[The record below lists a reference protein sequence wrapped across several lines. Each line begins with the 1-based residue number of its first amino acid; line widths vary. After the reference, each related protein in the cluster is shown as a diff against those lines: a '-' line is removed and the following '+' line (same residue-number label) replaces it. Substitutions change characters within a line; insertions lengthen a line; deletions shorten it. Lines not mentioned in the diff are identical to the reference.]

1 VKLNNITQ
9 IVVAL
14 GLTATMGCETVHMH
28 NTVYQYDAPDTV
40 GESNPS
46 HLMLDTGLTSLLEAN
61 YCFTDH
67 YGGLTPYQNRPN
79 SCEFY
84 EGEGFCCKWTSDS
97 SDSYL
102 CEEEWCYWEDTC
114 DWDLNG
120 WGEVC
125 TLKNKEDAK

>member
-1 VKLNNITQ
+1 MKLNNITQ

-14 GLTATMGCETVHMH
+14 GLATTMGCETIYLQ
-28 NTVYQYDAPDTV
+28 NSVYQHDVVSSDGAQGMFV
-40 GESNPS
+40 
-46 HLMLDTGLTSLLEAN
+46 LIDTGITAALEPN
-61 YCFTDH
+61 YCFTGH
-67 YGGLTPYQNRPN
+67 YGGLSPYYNRPN
-79 SCEFY
+79 SCEIY
-84 EGEGFCCKWTSDS
+84 EDEGFCCKWTSDS

-125 TLKNKEDAK
+125 TLKNKEDTK